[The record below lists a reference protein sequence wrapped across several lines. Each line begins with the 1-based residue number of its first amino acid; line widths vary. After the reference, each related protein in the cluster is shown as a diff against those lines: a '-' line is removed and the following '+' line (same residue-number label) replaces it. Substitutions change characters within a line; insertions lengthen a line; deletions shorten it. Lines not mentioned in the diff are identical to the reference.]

1 MLISKFKKQTKKP
14 LFIKI
19 LMRIKCFIGFHA
31 YRKKHRYTTY
41 VMGAD
46 SRGIPR
52 RSKAEVHI
60 CKDCG
65 KEKIIVDIY
74 NSYL

>member
-1 MLISKFKKQTKKP
+1 MITRTFEKQTEKP

-19 LMRIKCFIGFHA
+19 LIRIKCFIGFHA
-31 YRKKHRYTTY
+31 YRRKYRYNTF

-60 CKDCG
+60 CKNCG